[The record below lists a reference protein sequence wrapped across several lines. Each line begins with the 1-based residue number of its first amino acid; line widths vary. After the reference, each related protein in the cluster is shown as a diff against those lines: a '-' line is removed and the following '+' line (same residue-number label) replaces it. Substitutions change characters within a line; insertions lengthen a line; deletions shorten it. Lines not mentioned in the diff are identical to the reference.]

1 MRQRVNHLDI
11 LKTRFIY
18 RMSAVLSAKIHKTS
32 DTRQDSNPAIEPGTP
47 KIPNMKNLMAYY
59 KPPTTFRTT
68 LEDIPQLT
76 ASDLQPNEVLI
87 KVSVAGSNPKDFK
100 HPRPDY
106 FNIKLNQGDDCTGT
120 IAAIGTEVRDFRS
133 GDRVAGFH
141 HLDTPYGTY
150 AESAICPAHTV
161 FHLPESISDEEA
173 ATIPLAAFT
182 AAVGLYRNLQL
193 PAPWD
198 RSDKRAP
205 NGDEKIPLVVNAAS
219 TAVGSFAIKLAKMN
233 PRIGPIIA
241 IAGASSA
248 FVRAELGVDVVLDYR
263 SPTIGDDLR
272 EALHGLELNHVF
284 DAANSLASVKYLSAV
299 LSPGGGGRYTCTL
312 PVGPSI
318 YDPEGNAE
326 IFLRE
331 TGIWYEQIW
340 VGDVFGV
347 RLEKRRDGM
356 GVVQVPAEDKMEGV
370 WFGAVMSKVFET
382 GLANGRLSG
391 HPYEV
396 VEGGLEGVQGALEK
410 IGEGN
415 RGNKKFVTRI
425 ADTPGVDS

>member
-1 MRQRVNHLDI
+1 
-11 LKTRFIY
+11 
-18 RMSAVLSAKIHKTS
+18 
-32 DTRQDSNPAIEPGTP
+32 
-47 KIPNMKNLMAYY
+47 MKNLIAFYD
-59 KPPTTFRTT
+59 PPSNFRTT
-68 LEDIPQLT
+68 IEDIPQL
-76 ASDLQPNEVLI
+76 AANDLRPNEVLI
-87 KVSVAGSNPKDFK
+87 KVSVAGSNPKDSK

-106 FNIKLNQGDDCTGT
+106 FNIKLNQGDGCAGLITAVGSK
-120 IAAIGTEVRDFRS
+120 VRNFRS

-141 HLDTPYGTY
+141 HLDTPHGTY
-150 AESAICPAHTV
+150 AELAICPAHTV

-193 PAPWD
+193 PVPWD

-205 NGDEKIPLVVNAAS
+205 NGDKKIPLVVNAAS
-219 TAVGSFAIKLAKMN
+219 SAVGSFAIKLAKMN
-233 PRIGPIIA
+233 PRIGPVIA
-241 IAGASSA
+241 IAGVSSD
-248 FVRAELGVDVVLDYR
+248 FVKIELGVDVVLDYR

-299 LSPGGGGRYTCTL
+299 LNPHGGGRYTCTL

-326 IFLRE
+326 NFLRE
-331 TGIWYEQIW
+331 TGIWHEQIW

-347 RLEKRRDGM
+347 KLEKKRDGI
-356 GVVQVPAEDKMEGV
+356 GVVQVPAKDKIEGV
-370 WFGAVMSKVFET
+370 WFGAVMSKVFEM
-382 GLANGRLSG
+382 GLADGVFSG

-410 IGEGN
+410 LGEGN
-415 RGNKKFVTRI
+415 RGNNL
-425 ADTPGVDS
+425 GSS

>member
-1 MRQRVNHLDI
+1 
-11 LKTRFIY
+11 
-18 RMSAVLSAKIHKTS
+18 
-32 DTRQDSNPAIEPGTP
+32 
-47 KIPNMKNLMAYY
+47 MKNLIAFYD
-59 KPPTTFRTT
+59 PPSNLSTMI
-68 LEDIPQLT
+68 EDIPQLT
-76 ASDLQPNEVLI
+76 ANDLQPNEVLI
-87 KVSVAGSNPKDFK
+87 KVSVAGSNPKDFR

-106 FNIKLNQGDDCTGT
+106 FNIKLNQGDDCAGL
-120 IAAIGTEVRDFRS
+120 IAAIGSEVRNVRP

-141 HLDTPYGTY
+141 HLDTLYGTY
-150 AESAICPAHTV
+150 SEFAICPAHTV
-161 FHLPESISDEEA
+161 FHLPESISDEEV
-173 ATIPLAAFT
+173 ATVPLAAFT

-205 NGDEKIPLVVNAAS
+205 NGDKKIPLVVNAAS
-219 TAVGSFAIKLAKMN
+219 SAVGSFAIKLAKMN

-241 IAGASSA
+241 IAGISSD
-248 FVRAELGVDVVLDYR
+248 FVKTELGVDVVLDYR

-272 EALHGLELNHVF
+272 KALHGLELNHVF

-299 LSPGGGGRYTCTL
+299 LNPGGGGRYTCTL

-347 RLEKRRDGM
+347 RLERRDGM

-370 WFGAVMSKVFET
+370 WFGAVMSKVFEM
-382 GLANGRLSG
+382 GLADGSFSG

-410 IGEGN
+410 LGEDN
-415 RGNKKFVTRI
+415 RGNKKFGTRI
-425 ADTPGVDS
+425 TDTLGVDS